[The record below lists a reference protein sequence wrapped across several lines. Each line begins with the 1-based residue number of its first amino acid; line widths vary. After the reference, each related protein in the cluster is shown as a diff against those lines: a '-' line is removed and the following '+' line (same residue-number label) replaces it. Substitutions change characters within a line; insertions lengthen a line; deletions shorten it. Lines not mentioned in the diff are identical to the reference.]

1 MGCDIHAF
9 IEYADFVDKNGDI
22 SWSCFGGR
30 YNPGRDYTMFGV
42 LAGVRDDRFQ
52 LFEPRGL
59 PDGKRS
65 YEVEDYM
72 TIWISDEHAG
82 GDGDSKT
89 VTLATA
95 QKWVDQ
101 GEQFVFNK
109 DGKPWRVTDPDLHS
123 QSWLTLDEFRHA
135 LNYYTL
141 GEKAAEIDVDPNDQQ
156 VVMQAVVALHGGG
169 RQYDVGWGA
178 MLAAMEYFEA
188 QGHQSRLIFCF
199 DN

>member
-9 IEYADFVDKNGDI
+9 IEYADFVDKNGDPF
-22 SWSCFGGR
+22 WSCFGGR

-65 YEVEDYM
+65 YQVEDYM
-72 TIWISDEHAG
+72 TIWISDERAG
-82 GDGDSKT
+82 NDSSKA

-101 GEQFVFNK
+101 GGQFVF
-109 DGKPWRVTDPDLHS
+109 DGGDTPWRVTNPCLHS
-123 QSWLTLDEFRHA
+123 HSWLTLDEFRHA

-141 GEKAAEIDVDPNDQQ
+141 GGKAAEVDVDPNDRQ
-156 VVMQAVVALHGGG
+156 VVIQAVAALHGGHRYG
-169 RQYDVGWGA
+169 VGWGA
-178 MLAAMEYFEA
+178 MLTAMEYFEA

-199 DN
+199 DS